1 MKESY
6 GEDLASHTD
15 PESCTVVRKGGREA
29 LTGARAGGLLS
40 REMRMVRGAAALPA
54 GGRLHSVPR
63 QGERYGNL
71 ARSQNLRMHRN
82 TSRENREIP
91 CLPVPHGKAGRVG
104 KSKDVSQ
111 RCTDTGSLTDV

>member
-15 PESCTVVRKGGREA
+15 PESCAVARKNGRKA
-29 LTGARAGGLLS
+29 LTGVCTGGLLS
-40 REMRMVRGAAALPA
+40 REILRNRGADAVPVS
-54 GGRLHSVPR
+54 GRLHPISR
-63 QGERYGNL
+63 HGERYGDL
-71 ARSQNLRMHRN
+71 ARSKNPSMYRN

-91 CLPVPHGKAGRVG
+91 CSPVTDGETGRIG

-111 RCTDTGSLTDV
+111 

>member
-15 PESCTVVRKGGREA
+15 PESCAVARKGGREA
-29 LTGARAGGLLS
+29 LTGACAGELWS
-40 REMRMVRGAAALPA
+40 REITMVRGADAVPA
-54 GGRLHSVPR
+54 GGRLHAVSR
-63 QGERYGNL
+63 QGKRYGNL
-71 ARSQNLRMHRN
+71 ARPENLCMHRN

-91 CLPVPHGKAGRVG
+91 CLPDPHGRMGRVG

>member
-15 PESCTVVRKGGREA
+15 PESCAAVRKDGREA
-29 LTGARAGGLLS
+29 LTGACAGELWS
-40 REMRMVRGAAALPA
+40 REITMVRGADALPA

-71 ARSQNLRMHRN
+71 ARPENLCMHRN
-82 TSRENREIP
+82 TSRENREVP
-91 CLPVPHGKAGRVG
+91 CLPVQHGRTGRVG

-111 RCTDTGSLTDV
+111 R